1 MIYGESIYCYKGR
14 IVIIGYL
21 DNNQRNIS
29 TDEQRDIVNQYARN
43 NAYNIDIFINDPD
56 IKNIKDNINSKKNM
70 LIIANIACLGSK
82 LATIVE
88 NIEFLCSNG
97 FELISIKENL
107 KFDSSEETTQLLN
120 GIKLSIDIRNSM
132 VSTITKKALDDK
144 RAKGYKLGRDFG
156 YKHKR
161 YIWEGKEADIK
172 NKLLSGMTRQQTAD
186 EVGISVVSLYNYLK
200 LNPELKNMTNGGR
213 RA

>member
-97 FELISIKENL
+97 FELISIKEKL

>member
-1 MIYGESIYCYKGR
+1 M
-14 IVIIGYL
+14 IIGYL

-29 TDEQRDIVNQYARN
+29 TDEQRDIVNQYACN

-56 IKNIKDNINSKKNM
+56 IKNIKDNINSKENM
-70 LIIANIACLGSK
+70 LIMANIACLGSK
-82 LATIVE
+82 LAIIVE
-88 NIEFLCSNG
+88 NIEFLVSNG
-97 FELISIKENL
+97 FELISVKENL
-107 KFDSSEETTQLLN
+107 KFDSSNETTQLLN

-132 VSTITKKALDDK
+132 VSTITKKALNDK
-144 RAKGYKLGRDFG
+144 RAQGYKLGRDFG

-186 EVGISVVSLYNYLK
+186 EVGMSVGSLYNYLK
-200 LNPELKNMTNGGR
+200 LNPELKNMTDGGQH
-213 RA
+213 A

>member
-1 MIYGESIYCYKGR
+1 M
-14 IVIIGYL
+14 IIGYL

-29 TDEQRDIVNQYARN
+29 TDEQRDIVNQYARD

-56 IKNIKDNINSKKNM
+56 IKNIKDNINSQKNM
-70 LIIANIACLGSK
+70 LIMANIACLGSK

-88 NIEFLCSNG
+88 NIEFLGSNG

-144 RAKGYKLGRDFG
+144 RAKGYKLGPDFG

-161 YIWEGKEADIK
+161 FIWEGKEEKIK
-172 NKLLSGMTRQQTAD
+172 KNLLSGMTRQQTAD
-186 EVGISVVSLYNYLK
+186 EVGMSVTSLYKCLQ
-200 LNPELKNMTNGGR
+200 LNPELKMAGGET
-213 RA
+213 AND

>member
-1 MIYGESIYCYKGR
+1 M
-14 IVIIGYL
+14 
-21 DNNQRNIS
+21 
-29 TDEQRDIVNQYARN
+29 
-43 NAYNIDIFINDPD
+43 
-56 IKNIKDNINSKKNM
+56 
-70 LIIANIACLGSK
+70 ANIACLGSK

-88 NIEFLCSNG
+88 NIEFLGSNG

-107 KFDSSEETTQLLN
+107 KFDSSKETTQLLN

-132 VSTITKKALDDK
+132 VSTITKKALNDK
-144 RAKGYKLGRDFG
+144 RAQGYKLGRDFG

-186 EVGISVVSLYNYLK
+186 EVGISVFSLYNYLK
-200 LNPELKNMTNGGR
+200 LNPELKNMTNGGQH
-213 RA
+213 A

>member
-1 MIYGESIYCYKGR
+1 MI
-14 IVIIGYL
+14 VGYL
-21 DNNQRNIS
+21 DCSQRNIS
-29 TDEQRDIVNQYARN
+29 ADMQRDIVNQYARN

-56 IKNIKDNINSKKNM
+56 IKNIKDNINSKENT

-82 LATIVE
+82 LAAIVE
-88 NIEFLCSNG
+88 NIEFLVSNG
-97 FELISIKENL
+97 FELISVKENL
-107 KFDSSEETTQLLN
+107 KFDSSNETTQLLN

-132 VSTITKKALDDK
+132 VSTITKKALNDK

-186 EVGISVVSLYNYLK
+186 EVGMSVTSLYKCLQ
-200 LNPELKNMTNGGR
+200 LNSELKMIRGETSNG
-213 RA
+213 